1 MLASFRYTL
10 TLIALAATSATELS
24 AADKVYQEQL
34 NAYKAEVVREP
45 LDVQN
50 SSFYGLVAESQAKRA
65 IRDSQ
70 PHDENIAVTDE
81 ARQNQ
86 RPNTGGVN
94 IASPEI
100 VGTVRGN
107 INIVVERGAFQGNIT
122 SVRKK

>member
-1 MLASFRYTL
+1 LLASFRHAL
-10 TLIALAATSATELS
+10 TLLALAATGATELY
-24 AADKVYQEQL
+24 AADKIYQEQL

-81 ARQNQ
+81 MHQNKH
-86 RPNTGGVN
+86 PNDGSVN
-94 IASPEI
+94 IASPQI

-122 SVRKK
+122 SVKKR